1 MRRAACIVKSL
12 APPTHI
18 WHRSSMSEDSDIK
31 AKQRSD
37 RLREAL
43 RANLRRRKAMND
55 KGVVTGPSSPK
66 PAD

>member
-1 MRRAACIVKSL
+1 
-12 APPTHI
+12 
-18 WHRSSMSEDSDIK
+18 MSEDSDIK

-43 RANLRRRKAMND
+43 RANLRRRKLKPAAPD
-55 KGVVTGPSSPK
+55 LSSPK